1 MGCVF
6 GLALAYDYLVPPAN
20 QPPPRRRA
28 SDRDV
33 GANKTQTRTSVV
45 QVERRD
51 GEKVTIAQVES
62 PRLTVRIDQWIK
74 APDPS
79 SLSLPALTIGP
90 DGQVEDPTVTTETE
104 ARHMADRIHQWLEKG
119 PFDPP
124 PP

>member
-1 MGCVF
+1 MTTWRRRRIS
-6 GLALAYDYLVPPAN
+6 
-20 QPPPRRRA
+20 RRRA
-28 SDRDV
+28 AELPIAIPTTIRHAPASCRL
-33 GANKTQTRTSVV
+33 S
-45 QVERRD
+45 RRD

-104 ARHMADRIHQWLEKG
+104 ARHMADRIHQWLEKDRSIRRRRG
-119 PFDPP
+119 PID
-124 PP
+124 